1 MENLFI
7 IMVCTGGFGLLLCLG
22 VGIQKIGSKALKWFR
37 RLRYRQDIEKSKN
50 TFKSY
55 DKKLNKEAYSR
66 VKEDNRTFSIPTIR

>member
-1 MENLFI
+1 MEKLFI
-7 IMVCTGGFGLLLCLG
+7 IMLFTGGFGLLLCLG
-22 VGIQKIGSKALKWFR
+22 AGVQKLGSKAFKWFR

>member
-7 IMVCTGGFGLLLCLG
+7 IMIFTGGFGLLLCSG
-22 VGIQKIGSKALKWFR
+22 VGLQILGSKASKWFR

-55 DKKLNKEAYSR
+55 NKKLNKEAYGR